1 MYHSPLPLIGWG
13 ATLLVFAL
21 AWWKGDRAE
30 RYGGLL
36 TVMAGVAVFLSH
48 FSLPVSM
55 ASLALLVVDATMAA
69 GFLLLAIRY
78 SSLWLGSAMLLQAG
92 QFSLHAFYLVGDL
105 EHDRLY
111 AIANNLVTVGI
122 LVCILVGTLISWFR
136 RSRKTAPIQTA

>member
-13 ATLLVFAL
+13 ATLLVCAL

-36 TVMAGVAVFLSH
+36 TVVAGVAVFLSH
-48 FSLPVSM
+48 SSLPVSM
-55 ASLALLVVDATMAA
+55 ASFALLVVDATMAA

-92 QFSLHAFYLVGDL
+92 QFSLHAFYLVGEL
-105 EHDRLY
+105 QHDRFY
-111 AIANNLVTVGI
+111 AVTNNLVTVGI

-136 RSRKTAPIQTA
+136 RSRRTSPLQTA